1 MTTHSWQCWGGRS
14 ARRRGRGRGTWGR
27 CRSGKPCSN
36 RQDERWKLWHLRL
49 NLMHFSNHVV
59 LLLLPL
65 PHYTESRGQKQRWM
79 AFQNV
84 SLSQERKK
92 KMRSNSAV
100 NVMLFPPQFIEI
112 AKQQWILAKKIL
124 HQLSVPNI
132 YLKEIWLQICIFFP
146 HFLKCQQ
153 LLLKSLPFPSTTC
166 IEAGL
171 CWFSY
176 FEGNIVCCWQDLK
189 AALYFWDWL
198 RAGKLHQKR
207 SKVLSYLMF
216 LTFLKN
222 IWIFKCVILSRL
234 KKGQNRG

>member
-1 MTTHSWQCWGGRS
+1 MSLPVALEDELTGELKSAFVLPDVDQIVLRPPVCSSLSSVIYRKKMNEWWRWLTDRNFLDSLQKGRSTKGNWTTLWSEGKLKHRNILSFQKPGLQNIFCAMNWQMTTHSWQCWVGRS

-27 CRSGKPCSN
+27 CRSRKPCSN

-49 NLMHFSNHVV
+49 NLMHFSNHAV
-59 LLLLPL
+59 LLPL

-132 YLKEIWLQICIFFP
+132 WIWLQ
-146 HFLKCQQ
+146 H
-153 LLLKSLPFPSTTC
+153 
-166 IEAGL
+166 
-171 CWFSY
+171 
-176 FEGNIVCCWQDLK
+176 
-189 AALYFWDWL
+189 
-198 RAGKLHQKR
+198 
-207 SKVLSYLMF
+207 
-216 LTFLKN
+216 
-222 IWIFKCVILSRL
+222 
-234 KKGQNRG
+234 